1 MAQGLPGLFEKQ
13 VSIVVRK
20 IDMQNALPG
29 KQPKGQDQASR
40 TLLSDT
46 FLEALVAELDT
57 DQIRGIL
64 LGGSY
69 ARGDAT
75 PYSDVDL
82 ACFVP
87 DSFRRP
93 LRKRFLYR
101 EGYLI
106 SIALKTLAGIQ
117 QQLADPYQA
126 LWIVP
131 SFQQTRVLLDKDGSM
146 RQLKQ
151 MVEDFA
157 WEPLRTEAIE
167 VAGSLLT
174 GDAEFIHKLL
184 GNSWKGNLSGVAYAT
199 TRLFDGATMAM
210 TLSHAVFITTDSL
223 YYHEV
228 EAAVGLDTAWTYYH
242 RLLTGATTS
251 AEDTSSVQARGK
263 LALQLY
269 RETARLLWP
278 ILKEERRPV
287 VEQALRLIQQAL

>member
-1 MAQGLPGLFEKQ
+1 
-13 VSIVVRK
+13 
-20 IDMQNALPG
+20 MQNVPPDN
-29 KQPKGQDQASR
+29 QPQGQDQAWH
-40 TLLSDT
+40 TLLSHT
-46 FLEALVAELDT
+46 FLQALVAELDA
-57 DQIRGIL
+57 DQIRGII

-87 DSFRRP
+87 DSFRP

-101 EGYLI
+101 EGHLM
-106 SIALKTLAGIQ
+106 SIALKTLAGAQ
-117 QQLADPYQA
+117 QQLQDPYQA

-131 SFQQTRVLLDKDGSM
+131 SFQQARVLLDKDGSM

-151 MVEDFA
+151 LVESFA

-167 VAGSLLT
+167 VAGSLLA

-184 GNSWKGNLSGVAYAT
+184 GNSWKENLSGVAYAT
-199 TRLFDGATMAM
+199 TKLFDGATMAM
-210 TLSHAVFITTDSL
+210 ALSSAAFITTDSL
-223 YYHEV
+223 YYQEV
-228 EAAVGLDTAWTYYH
+228 EAAVGLETAWTHYH

-251 AEDTSSVQARGK
+251 AEDTCSVQARGK

-269 RETARLLWP
+269 RETAQLLWP
-278 ILKEERRPV
+278 TLNEECRSV
-287 VEQALRLIQQAL
+287 VEQVLTIIQQAV

>member
-1 MAQGLPGLFEKQ
+1 M
-13 VSIVVRK
+13 
-20 IDMQNALPG
+20 IDMHNALPG
-29 KQPKGQDQASR
+29 EQPQGQNQTSR

-57 DQIRGIL
+57 DQIRGII
-64 LGGSY
+64 LGGSH

-75 PYSDVDL
+75 PYSDIDL

-87 DSFRRP
+87 DSFRP

-101 EGYLI
+101 QGHLI
-106 SIALKTLAGIQ
+106 SIVLKTLAGVQ

-131 SFQQTRVLLDKDGSM
+131 SFQQARVLLDKDGSM

-167 VAGSLLT
+167 VASSLLT

-199 TRLFDGATMAM
+199 TKLFDGATMAM
-210 TLSHAVFITTDSL
+210 ALSREVFITTDSL
-223 YYHEV
+223 YYQEV
-228 EAAVGLDTAWTYYH
+228 EAAVGLDKAWTHYH
-242 RLLTGATTS
+242 RLLTGTTTS

-278 ILKEERRPV
+278 ALNAERRSV
-287 VEQALRLIQQAL
+287 IEQVLRLIQQAL

>member
-1 MAQGLPGLFEKQ
+1 M
-13 VSIVVRK
+13 

-29 KQPKGQDQASR
+29 KEPERQDQASH
-40 TLLSDT
+40 TFLLDT

-57 DQIRGIL
+57 DQIRGII
-64 LGGSY
+64 LGGSH

-75 PYSDVDL
+75 PYSDIDL

-87 DSFRRP
+87 DSFRP

-101 EGYLI
+101 EGHLI
-106 SIALKTLAGIQ
+106 SIGLKTIAGVQ
-117 QQLADPYQA
+117 QQLTDPYQA

-131 SFQQTRVLLDKDGSM
+131 SFQQARVLLDKDGSM
-146 RQLKQ
+146 RQLKR

-174 GDAEFIHKLL
+174 CDAEFIHKLL
-184 GNSWKGNLSGVAYAT
+184 GNSWKGNLSGVTYAT
-199 TRLFDGATMAM
+199 AKLFDGATMAM
-210 TLSHAVFITTDSL
+210 ALSHAVFITTDSL
-223 YYHEV
+223 YYQEV
-228 EAAVGLDTAWTYYH
+228 EVAVGLETAWTHYH

-251 AEDTSSVQARGK
+251 TEDTSSVQARGK

-269 RETARLLWP
+269 RETARLLCP
-278 ILKEERRPV
+278 ALNEERRSV

>member
-1 MAQGLPGLFEKQ
+1 MQKAKPSDGRQGIRHAIE
-13 VSIVVRK
+13 IVVLTRK
-20 IDMQNALPG
+20 DDRYAG
-29 KQPKGQDQASR
+29 RSA
-40 TLLSDT
+40 
-46 FLEALVAELDT
+46 LDT
-57 DQIRGIL
+57 DQIRGII
-64 LGGSY
+64 LGGSH

-87 DSFRRP
+87 DSFRP

-101 EGYLI
+101 EGHLI
-106 SIALKTLAGIQ
+106 SISLKTLAGVQ
-117 QQLADPYQA
+117 QQLTDPYQA

-131 SFQQTRVLLDKDGSM
+131 SFQQARVLLDKDGSM

-151 MVEDFA
+151 LVEAFA
-157 WEPLRTEAIE
+157 WESLRTEAIE

-199 TRLFDGATMAM
+199 TKLFDGATMAM
-210 TLSHAVFITTDSL
+210 ALSHAVFITTDSL
-223 YYHEV
+223 YYQEV
-228 EAAVGLDTAWTYYH
+228 EAVVGLGKAWTYYH
-242 RLLTGATTS
+242 RLLIGATTS

-278 ILKEERRPV
+278 ALNEERHSV

>member
-1 MAQGLPGLFEKQ
+1 
-13 VSIVVRK
+13 
-20 IDMQNALPG
+20 MQNAPPG
-29 KQPKGQDQASR
+29 NQPQGQDQAWH
-40 TLLSDT
+40 TLLSHT
-46 FLEALVAELDT
+46 FFQALVAELDA
-57 DQIRGIL
+57 DQIRGII

-87 DSFRRP
+87 DSFRP

-101 EGYLI
+101 EGHLI
-106 SIALKTLAGIQ
+106 SIALKTLAGVQ
-117 QQLADPYQA
+117 QQLRDPYQA

-131 SFQQTRVLLDKDGSM
+131 SFQQARVLLDKDGSM

-151 MVEDFA
+151 LVEAFA

-184 GNSWKGNLSGVAYAT
+184 GNSWKENFSGVAYAT
-199 TRLFDGATMAM
+199 TKLFDGATMAM
-210 TLSHAVFITTDSL
+210 ALSSAVFITTDSL
-223 YYHEV
+223 YYQEV
-228 EAAVGLDTAWTYYH
+228 EAAVGLDTTWTHYH

-251 AEDTSSVQARGK
+251 SEDTCSVQARGK

-269 RETARLLWP
+269 RETAQLLWP
-278 ILKEERRPV
+278 TLNEECRSV
-287 VEQALRLIQQAL
+287 VEQVLTMIQQVV

>member
-1 MAQGLPGLFEKQ
+1 
-13 VSIVVRK
+13 
-20 IDMQNALPG
+20 MQNALPG

-57 DQIRGIL
+57 DQIRGII
-64 LGGSY
+64 LGGSH

-75 PYSDVDL
+75 PYSDIDL

-87 DSFRRP
+87 DSFRP

-101 EGYLI
+101 EGHLI
-106 SIALKTLAGIQ
+106 SIGLKTLAGVQ
-117 QQLADPYQA
+117 QQLADPYLA

-131 SFQQTRVLLDKDGSM
+131 SFQQARILLDKDGSM
-146 RQLKQ
+146 RQLKR

-174 GDAEFIHKLL
+174 SDAEFIHKLL

-199 TRLFDGATMAM
+199 TKLFDGAMMAM
-210 TLSHAVFITTDSL
+210 ALFHAVFITTDSL
-223 YYHEV
+223 YYQEV
-228 EAAVGLDTAWTYYH
+228 EAAVGLDMAWTHYH

-278 ILKEERRPV
+278 ALNEERRSV
-287 VEQALRLIQQAL
+287 VEQALRLIQEAL

>member
-1 MAQGLPGLFEKQ
+1 
-13 VSIVVRK
+13 
-20 IDMQNALPG
+20 MQNAPPSNPP
-29 KQPKGQDQASR
+29 QGQDQASR
-40 TLLSDT
+40 PLLSDT

-64 LGGSY
+64 LGGSH

-75 PYSDVDL
+75 LYSDIDL
-82 ACFVP
+82 ACFVQ
-87 DSFRRP
+87 DSFRP
-93 LRKRFLYR
+93 WRKRFLYR
-101 EGYLI
+101 EGHLM
-106 SIALKTLAGIQ
+106 SIGLKTLAGVQ
-117 QQLADPYQA
+117 QQLTDPWQA

-131 SFQQTRVLLDKDGSM
+131 SFQQARVLLDKDGSM

-167 VAGSLLT
+167 SAGDILT
-174 GDAEFIHKLL
+174 CDAEFIHKLL
-184 GNSWKGNLSGVAYAT
+184 GNSWKGNRSGVAYAT

-210 TLSHAVFITTDSL
+210 ALSHAVFITTDSL
-223 YYHEV
+223 YYQEV
-228 EAAVGLDTAWTYYH
+228 EATVGLETAWTHYH

-269 RETARLLWP
+269 RETAQLLWP
-278 ILKEERRPV
+278 TLNEERRAV
-287 VEQALRLIQQAL
+287 VEQVLRLIQQAV

>member
-1 MAQGLPGLFEKQ
+1 
-13 VSIVVRK
+13 
-20 IDMQNALPG
+20 MQNATPG
-29 KQPKGQDQASR
+29 NQPQGQDQPHLVR
-40 TLLSDT
+40 TLLSGT
-46 FLEALVAELDT
+46 LLEALVAELDT
-57 DQIRGIL
+57 EQIRGII

-69 ARGDAT
+69 AREDAT

-87 DSFRRP
+87 DSFRP

-101 EGYLI
+101 EGHLV
-106 SIALKTLAGIQ
+106 SIGLKTLAGVQ

-131 SFQQTRVLLDKDGSM
+131 SFQQARVLLDKDGSI

-167 VAGSLLT
+167 DAGDLLT

-184 GNSWKGNLSGVAYAT
+184 GNIWKGNLAGVAYTT

-210 TLSHAVFITTDSL
+210 ALSHAVFITTDSL
-223 YYHEV
+223 YYQEV
-228 EAAVGLDTAWTYYH
+228 EAAVGLDMAWTHYH

-269 RETARLLWP
+269 RETAQLLWP
-278 ILKEERRPV
+278 TLSEESRCV
-287 VEQALRLIQQAL
+287 VEQVLRLIEQAV

>member
-1 MAQGLPGLFEKQ
+1 
-13 VSIVVRK
+13 
-20 IDMQNALPG
+20 MQNAPPSN
-29 KQPKGQDQASR
+29 QPQGQDQAGHP
-40 TLLSDT
+40 LLSHT
-46 FLEALVAELDT
+46 FFQTLVAELDAA
-57 DQIRGIL
+57 QIRGIL

-87 DSFRRP
+87 DSFRP

-101 EGYLI
+101 EGHLI
-106 SIALKTLAGIQ
+106 SIALKTLAGVQ
-117 QQLADPYQA
+117 QQLRDPYQA

-131 SFQQTRVLLDKDGSM
+131 SFQQARVLLDKDGSM

-151 MVEDFA
+151 LVEAFA

-174 GDAEFIHKLL
+174 GDAEIIHKLL
-184 GNSWKGNLSGVAYAT
+184 GNSWKENLSGVAYAT
-199 TRLFDGATMAM
+199 TKLFDGATMAM
-210 TLSHAVFITTDSL
+210 ALSSAVFITTDSL
-223 YYHEV
+223 YYQEV
-228 EAAVGLDTAWTYYH
+228 EAAVGLDTAWTHYH

-251 AEDTSSVQARGK
+251 AEDTCSVQARGK

-269 RETARLLWP
+269 RETAQLLWP
-278 ILKEERRPV
+278 TLNEECRSV
-287 VEQALRLIQQAL
+287 VEQVLTMIQQVV

>member
-1 MAQGLPGLFEKQ
+1 M
-13 VSIVVRK
+13 
-20 IDMQNALPG
+20 IDMQDALPG

-40 TLLSDT
+40 IFLSDT

-64 LGGSY
+64 LGGSH

-87 DSFRRP
+87 DSFRP

-101 EGYLI
+101 EGHLI
-106 SIALKTLAGIQ
+106 SISLKTLAGVQ
-117 QQLADPYQA
+117 QQLTEA
-126 LWIVP
+126 
-131 SFQQTRVLLDKDGSM
+131 
-146 RQLKQ
+146 
-151 MVEDFA
+151 FA
-157 WEPLRTEAIE
+157 WESLRTEAIE

-199 TRLFDGATMAM
+199 TKLFDGATMAM
-210 TLSHAVFITTDSL
+210 ALSHAVFITTDSL
-223 YYHEV
+223 YYQEV
-228 EAAVGLDTAWTYYH
+228 EVAVGLETAWTHYH

-251 AEDTSSVQARGK
+251 AEDTSSVQDRGK

-278 ILKEERRPV
+278 ALNEERHSV